1 MHDAFGLALTFCFAL
16 ADGEYHT
23 NVVMALLAGRLALI
37 APDGFADAEAPRAI
51 ARSLDDRVVWLSR
64 AQKNAFAGNAIAL
77 ATDRTWISARG
88 TGSLDPDQLAEIE
101 RAGFRIGDIAL
112 DEIEKAGGSLRC
124 CIAEIF

>member
-1 MHDAFGLALTFCFAL
+1 MH
-16 ADGEYHT
+16 
-23 NVVMALLAGRLALI
+23 
-37 APDGFADAEAPRAI
+37 APATPCTTRSTWRVCARISRPWACRPSASEAPRAI